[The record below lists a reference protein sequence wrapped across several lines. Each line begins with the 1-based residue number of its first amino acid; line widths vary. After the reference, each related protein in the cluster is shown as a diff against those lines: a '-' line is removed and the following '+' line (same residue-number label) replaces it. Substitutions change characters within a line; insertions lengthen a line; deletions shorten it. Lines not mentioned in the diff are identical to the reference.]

1 MPDAPEENDQHDS
14 FQIPQG
20 ESGAD
25 REQKNWGKNEAPA
38 KTFEERAVAVGA
50 DHSRQMVSHR
60 AERGHEKINVL
71 CAPARLREREHR
83 HEQQR
88 RPDVENEIA
97 PTIQNPQ
104 IPSRNRR
111 RNGRDGLRT
120 GEGADLLHL
129 VSADRSSQ
137 MRKKSTLFAATLADE
152 SGAILLRPVR
162 YEAGS
167 LCPAQSDAGNSAP

>member
-20 ESGAD
+20 ESDAD
-25 REQKNWGKNEAPA
+25 REQKNRGKNEAPA

-50 DHSRQMVSHR
+50 DHSWQMVSR
-60 AERGHEKINVL
+60 CAEGGHENINVL
-71 CAPARLREREHR
+71 CAPARLCQREKG
-83 HEQQR
+83 HEQQW
-88 RPDVENEIA
+88 RPDVKNEIA

-104 IPSRNRR
+104 IPFRNRR
-111 RNGRDGLRT
+111 RNGRDGLGA

-129 VSADRSSQ
+129 VRRIDP
-137 MRKKSTLFAATLADE
+137 RKSGKNQHCSRQLRADE

-167 LCPAQSDAGNSAP
+167 LCPAPV